1 MSRLPLQKILDSLD
15 EINQKFATNTS
26 TADLIKLAK
35 EQKKLAAKAE
45 LAKEIIQH
53 EKAITENE
61 QLLTELGD
69 GDDEI
74 KELTQIDISE
84 KKELLEI
91 AEAKLLSLL
100 APTDTRDENN
110 VMIEIRAGA
119 GGDESSLFAGD
130 LLRMYSYF
138 CDKLGFKLKVI
149 SQSLND
155 LGGFKEVIA
164 EIRGEDVFS
173 WFKYE
178 GGVHRVQ
185 RVPSTEKQGRIHTST
200 VAIALMPL
208 IEENDNQFKLDP
220 KDLEITT
227 STAGGN
233 GGQSVNTTYS
243 AVRMKHIPTGL
254 EAQSQDQKNQL
265 QNRDKCLLVLT
276 SRVFNFYEQ
285 DRLEKEA
292 AERNQ
297 QVGKMDRSEK
307 IRTYNFPQDRLTD
320 HRYNQSWN
328 QLPTILDGDIYQV
341 ILDIKKLE
349 AERVLENLQA

>member
-1 MSRLPLQKILDSLD
+1 MSFLPLQKILDSLE
-15 EINQKFATNTS
+15 EINQKFGSDTT

-35 EQKKLAAKAE
+35 EQKKINQKAE
-45 LAKEIIQH
+45 LAKTILSL
-53 EKAITENE
+53 EKAIQENE
-61 QLLTELGD
+61 ELLNELKETD
-69 GDDEI
+69 VEI
-74 KELTQIDISE
+74 KELTIEDITE
-84 KKELLEI
+84 KKQLLNK
-91 AEAKLLSLL
+91 AEADLLALL
-100 APTDTRDENN
+100 APTDPRDENN
-110 VMIEIRAGA
+110 VIIEIRAGA
-119 GGDESSLFAGD
+119 GGDESSLFAAD
-130 LLRMYSYF
+130 MLRMYTYF
-138 CDKLGFKLKVI
+138 ADKLGFKLKVI

-164 EIRGEDVFS
+164 EVRGDDAYS

-208 IEENDNQFKLDP
+208 IEDSNNQFKLDP

-243 AVRMKHIPTGL
+243 AVRMRHIPTGL
-254 EAQSQDQKNQL
+254 EAQSQDQKNQI
-265 QNRDKCLLVLT
+265 QNREKCLLVLT

-285 DRLEKEA
+285 DRLEKES

-341 ILDIKKLE
+341 IVDIKKLE
-349 AERVLENLQA
+349 AEKVLQNLAS

>member
-1 MSRLPLQKILDSLD
+1 MSLLPLQKILDSLE
-15 EINQKFATNTS
+15 EINEKFATTTN
-26 TADLIKLAK
+26 TADLIKLSK
-35 EQKKLAAKAE
+35 DQKKLAAKAE
-45 LAKEIIQH
+45 LAKQILNN
-53 EKAITENE
+53 EKAINENDE
-61 QLLTELGD
+61 LLTELTEK
-69 GDDEI
+69 DDEI
-74 KELTQIDISE
+74 KELTIADNDE
-84 KKELLEI
+84 KKELVATLE
-91 AEAKLLSLL
+91 ANLLSLL
-100 APTDTRDENN
+100 APTDPRDENN
-110 VMIEIRAGA
+110 VILEIRAGA

-138 CDKLGFKLKVI
+138 ADKFGFKLKVI

-164 EIRGEDVFS
+164 EVRGEDAFS

-200 VAIALMPL
+200 VAVALMPL
-208 IEENDNQFKLDP
+208 IEENNTQFKLDA
-220 KDLEITT
+220 KDIEITT

-243 AVRMKHIPTGL
+243 AVRMRHIPTGL
-254 EAQSQDQKNQL
+254 EAQSQDQKNQI
-265 QNRDKCLLVLT
+265 QNREKCLLVLT

-285 DRLEKEA
+285 DRLEKES

-328 QLPTILDGDIYQV
+328 QLPNILDGEIDQV
-341 ILDIKKLE
+341 IRDIKKIE
-349 AERVLENLQA
+349 AERVLQDLQG

>member
-1 MSRLPLQKILDSLD
+1 MSTLPLQKILDSLN
-15 EINQKFATNTS
+15 EINDKFATTS
-26 TADLIKLAK
+26 STSDLIKLSK
-35 EQKKLAAKAE
+35 EQKKIAAKAE
-45 LAKEIIQH
+45 LAKQILTQ
-53 EKAITENE
+53 EKAITENDE
-61 QLLTELGD
+61 LLKELTD
-69 GDDEI
+69 KDDEI
-74 KELTQIDISE
+74 KELTLLDTAE
-84 KKELLEI
+84 KKALVKT
-91 AEAKLLSLL
+91 AEAQLLSLL
-100 APTDTRDENN
+100 APTDPRDENN
-110 VMIEIRAGA
+110 VIIEIRAGA
-119 GGDESSLFAGD
+119 GGDESSLFASD
-130 LLRMYSYF
+130 LLRMYSYLA
-138 CDKLGFKLKVI
+138 DKLGFKLKMI

-164 EIRGEDVFS
+164 EIRGDDAFS

-200 VAIALMPL
+200 VAVALMPL
-208 IEENDNQFKLDP
+208 IEENSIQFKLDP
-220 KDLEITT
+220 KDIEITT

-276 SRVFNFYEQ
+276 SRVFNLYEQ
-285 DRLEKEA
+285 DRLEKEG

-349 AERVLENLQA
+349 AQKVLQDLQV